1 MKRRN
6 FLKQAAAG
14 STGLASLTSV
24 VNSLAAPPS
33 AVGITNF
40 RFMAVSFAATIGD
53 VAHTLLMNGDGK
65 ISPSQVVG
73 SGSFL
78 HFDANSPVPQTILAS
93 GTWKA
98 KQLIS
103 FNQIGTYGSLAAGIA
118 EMRVHL
124 VVDLPSAAVI
134 SAMLEVVCNVGFAG
148 LLTGEEEGFKLTV
161 PGAPFGPFVPS
172 VPPTGLTIL
181 TTGNEQRD

>member
-6 FLKQAAAG
+6 FLKKTAVG
-14 STGLASLTSV
+14 SASLASLTSV

-33 AVGITNF
+33 AAGITNF
-40 RFMAVSFAATIGD
+40 RFMALSFAATIGG
-53 VAHTLLMNGDGK
+53 VAHTMLMNGDGK

-73 SGSFL
+73 GGSFL
-78 HFDANSPVPQTILAS
+78 HFDRNSAVPQTILAS

-103 FNQIGTYGSLAAGIA
+103 FNRIGTYGSVAAGIA
-118 EMRVHL
+118 EMWIHL
-124 VVDLPSAAVI
+124 VVDLPSPAVI
-134 SAMLEVVCNVGFAG
+134 PAMLEVVCNVGFAG
-148 LLTGEEEGFKLTV
+148 LNTGEEEGFILTI
-161 PGAPFGPFVPS
+161 PGASFGPFVPS